1 MALPLLK
8 GVRVLELALLMP
20 ADHVAGILGDLG
32 AEVIKVEQPP
42 NGDYVRELGGVL
54 APGISEFHLFFNRNK
69 KSLAINLRTE
79 EGQKVFHELL
89 KTTDVVYESGVPSAR
104 KKLRADYESCKA
116 TKPDIIYASFPGFGV
131 DSIYSHIPAHGWGV
145 AALSGRSPIETL
157 PDGRL
162 KVGKGAGGSGSGS
175 VVTALSIVAA
185 LNHRNQTGQGCH
197 LDISM
202 ADCFIYDQ
210 HSEAFKA
217 LNDYP
222 VKIPQTVPGRS
233 EPVRFTYY
241 KCQDDQVIAFQAVEK
256 KFWQSFCRTV
266 GREDWL
272 ERGDWTISVDYG
284 TDDPELE
291 KEMNALFKTKPLD
304 EWIKLLGDADV
315 PVVPGYTIDQVVH
328 SEYAEA
334 RGVVDS
340 YEHAGFGQ
348 VKQVNF
354 PAQMRGNGSAPN
366 RPAPN
371 VGQDNE
377 DIMQSLGYDAKAIA
391 GLREKGILV

>member
-20 ADHVAGILGDLG
+20 ADHVGGILADLG

-42 NGDYVRELGGVL
+42 KGDYVRELGGVL

-89 KTTDVVYESGVPSAR
+89 KTTDIVYESGVPSAR

-145 AALSGRSPIETL
+145 AALSGKSPIETL

-162 KVGKGAGGSGSGS
+162 KVGESIGGMGTGP
-175 VVTALSIVAA
+175 VIAALSIVSA
-185 LNHRNQTGQGCH
+185 LNHRNQTGEGCH

-222 VKIPQTVPGRS
+222 IKIPQTVPGRS

-241 KCQDDQVIAFQAVEK
+241 KCQDGGVIAFQAVEK
-256 KFWQSFCRTV
+256 KFWQSFCRVV

-272 ERGDWTISVDYG
+272 ERGDWKISVDYG

-291 KEMNALFKTKPLD
+291 KEMNVLFKTKPLD

-315 PVVPGYTIDQVVH
+315 PVVPGYTLNESVH
-328 SEYAEA
+328 SKYAEG
-334 RGVVDS
+334 RGLIDS
-340 YEHAGFGQ
+340 YDHSGFGT
-348 VKQVNF
+348 VRQVNF
-354 PAQMRGNGSAPN
+354 PALMRGESRVQG
-366 RPAPN
+366 RPAPS

-377 DIMQSLGYDAKAIA
+377 QILQSLGYGADALTE
-391 GLREKGILV
+391 LRGKGAL